1 MSATLPNPAQQ
12 VPAST
17 VPPVPHAIDAAA
29 LSALRQRVAP
39 GVRVLMIENYDQ
51 CPSRLFMFH

>member
-39 GVRVLMIENYDQ
+39 GVRVLMIDNYD
-51 CPSRLFMFH
+51 